1 MLPGTIRSG
10 LVGQRADFVPPGTLL
25 QRDRSDECRSNQER
39 AAEIQAQSAI
49 FPSGRAR
56 TTGMHHAQLTESIRR
71 RVAAAFARLGA
82 PHDAELRESILI
94 RDGAYCGRRFDG
106 PLGHAIWFVEEDQL
120 KFYRLDGS
128 VARVTEP
135 VTGLTVGTRIAA

>member
-1 MLPGTIRSG
+1 
-10 LVGQRADFVPPGTLL
+10 
-25 QRDRSDECRSNQER
+25 
-39 AAEIQAQSAI
+39 
-49 FPSGRAR
+49 
-56 TTGMHHAQLTESIRR
+56 MHHAQLTESIRR

-82 PHDAELRESILI
+82 GQDAELRESILI

-128 VARVTEP
+128 VARVIEP
-135 VTGLTVGTRIAA
+135 AAALTAGARVAA